1 MSLLG
6 EMMLRQGTWYLE
18 SKKDERWNCCGRGE
32 VGGLVMPTDVEKK
45 IKPLRNC
52 SQIRDGYR
60 KEAALE
66 CWLPAWGIPIRLS
79 TLPWANRRGCGSNPP
94 IVQFK

>member
-45 IKPLRNC
+45 IKEMREQLGKPPNDLRW
-52 SQIRDGYR
+52 GYM
-60 KEAALE
+60 KD
-66 CWLPAWGIPIRLS
+66 
-79 TLPWANRRGCGSNPP
+79 
-94 IVQFK
+94 